1 VKTKGALLW
10 GHGQDWV
17 VEEIEV
23 GCPVAGEV
31 MVEVAACGLC
41 HSDEHLVTGDIP
53 IDRWPMIGGHEA
65 AGTIVETGPGVDRF
79 KVGDEVV
86 VCAIPSCGR
95 CRPCLLGRGSV
106 CDEAFRAISG
116 ETIADGS
123 RRIKVTG
130 RDVFAAPFSHVGA
143 FAPYITVHEWSLVK
157 VEKPVPLEY
166 ASLIA
171 CGVTT
176 GWGAAVNVA
185 KVRPGDNVVVVGLGG
200 VGASAVLASVAAGAE
215 RVFVIDPAANK
226 AQWATELGAT
236 HFFTNAAE
244 ATEALREESWGVM
257 AESVI
262 LTPGRM
268 EGTLIQQG
276 LDMTAK
282 LGTLV
287 AVAAGDVRQRD
298 ATLDITQLRQ
308 YQKTIAGVLLGGGS
322 PRQDIRSLLDLYAA
336 GRLPLEKLVTKRY
349 ALAEINQGYADMRA
363 GLNLR
368 GLLVYGDA
376 DHAAA

>member
-1 VKTKGALLW
+1 
-10 GHGQDWV
+10 V
-17 VEEIEV
+17 VEEIDV
-23 GCPVAGEV
+23 GRPVAGEV
-31 MVEVAACGLC
+31 MVQVAACGLC

-53 IDRWPMIGGHEA
+53 IDNWPMIGGHEA
-65 AGTIVETGPGVDRF
+65 AGTIVEVGPGVDRF
-79 KVGDEVV
+79 KVGDDVV
-86 VCAIPSCGR
+86 ICAIPSCGR

-106 CDEAFRAISG
+106 CDEAFRAVSG
-116 ETIADGS
+116 ETIADGT
-123 RRIKVTG
+123 RRIAVPG
-130 RDVFAAPFSHVGA
+130 RNTFAAPFSHVGA
-143 FAPYITVHEWSLVK
+143 FAPYVTVHEWSLVK
-157 VEKPVPLEY
+157 IEKPVPLDY

-176 GWGAAVNVA
+176 GWGAAINVA

-215 RVFVIDPAANK
+215 RVFVIDPAENK
-226 AQWATELGAT
+226 SRWAFDLGAT
-236 HFFTNAAE
+236 HFFTTAAE
-244 ATEALREESWGVM
+244 AAEVLRQESWGVM

-268 EGTLIQQG
+268 EGSLIQQG

-287 AVAAGDVRQRD
+287 PVAAGDVRERD
-298 ATLDITQLRQ
+298 AKLDITQLRQ

-322 PRQDIRSLLDLYAA
+322 PHQDVRSLLDLYAA
-336 GRLPLEKLVTKRY
+336 GRIPLEKLVTKRY
-349 ALAEINQGYADMRA
+349 ALAEINQGYHDMRA

-368 GLLVYGDA
+368 GLLAYSDS
-376 DHAAA
+376 DYAAA